1 MYRIHI
7 SNGSKGPYTEES
19 FQIQNINNTLKILLP
34 CTVHLGKK
42 ENKKYIS
49 LKELHVLIKES

>member
-7 SNGSKGPYTEES
+7 SNGAKGPYTEES
-19 FQIQNINNTLKILLP
+19 FQIQNINNTLKILLL

-42 ENKKYIS
+42 EKKKKVYFFDGTS
-49 LKELHVLIKES
+49 CFD